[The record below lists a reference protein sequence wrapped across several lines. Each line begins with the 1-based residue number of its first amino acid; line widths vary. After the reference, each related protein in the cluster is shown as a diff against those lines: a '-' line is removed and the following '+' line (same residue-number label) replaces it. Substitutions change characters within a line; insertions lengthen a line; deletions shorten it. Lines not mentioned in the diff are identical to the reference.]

1 MRKRIDWKFITIC
14 HSEDELDTFLD
25 ANRPTTIA
33 KSHLTN
39 CSLCGTKEAE
49 AHKMRMQY
57 LNCNSKLCGPSCEA
71 RFLVL
76 SCDTAGKIEIY
87 SANEHNQGQERTEN
101 GVEDHLSRKCKKI
114 IENIMIEQSVTK
126 PEQIMEFLQQ
136 KETEYELA
144 VMPSLT
150 QIRNYVRNKIQ
161 NIKNRLSLPAFAC
174 AVPAIKVESL
184 SKTLGSFNDEQPVL
198 NDFQSDSDNNDEQC
212 QQINVDKSKI
222 LTESLQKIEDYLSK
236 LEKSQSRQ
244 VLFTANYFDDIEL
257 RLRET
262 RNKIIKEI
270 DKSYQLF
277 FERINY
283 LKNKYKIDHKKEE
296 ESGELNEFKAKK
308 EKLSAKCG
316 DSAMD
321 ADNLDLLLNEA
332 NYMTQQLQSSLS
344 QIDQN
349 IASIKR
355 IRYEPNRSLV
365 ESECLLGNLFFDEGT
380 NKKRKLD
387 F

>member
-39 CSLCGTKEAE
+39 CSLCGTKDAE
-49 AHKMRMQY
+49 PHKMRMQY
-57 LNCNSKLCGPSCEA
+57 LNCNSKLCAPSCEA

-87 SANEHNQGQERTEN
+87 SANEHNQERADQ
-101 GVEDHLSRKCKKI
+101 GLEDHLSRKCKKI

-161 NIKNRLSLPAFAC
+161 NIKNRLSLPAYTC
-174 AVPAIKVESL
+174 TMPPIKIESL
-184 SKTLGSFNDEQPVL
+184 SKAFNDEQTVV
-198 NDFQSDSDNNDEQC
+198 NDFQSDSGTSCPNEEQ
-212 QQINVDKSKI
+212 QLDSDKSKI
-222 LTESLQKIEDYLSK
+222 LSESLQRIEDYLSK

-257 RLRET
+257 RLKET

-283 LKNKYKIDHKKEE
+283 LKNKYKIDHKKEDD
-296 ESGELNEFKAKK
+296 SGELSEFKAKK
-308 EKLSAKCG
+308 EKLSAKCEEESG
-316 DSAMD
+316 MD

-332 NYMTQQLQSSLS
+332 NYISQQLQSSLN

-355 IRYEPNRSLV
+355 IRYEPNRSLI